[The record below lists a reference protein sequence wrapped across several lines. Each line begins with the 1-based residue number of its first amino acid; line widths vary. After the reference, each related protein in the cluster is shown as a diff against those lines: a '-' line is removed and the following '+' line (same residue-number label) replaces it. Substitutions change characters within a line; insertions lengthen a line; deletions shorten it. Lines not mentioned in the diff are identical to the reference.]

1 MTIDKP
7 EVWMIQIPD
16 NPISMY
22 YRGRVEASWEGYN
35 LKYFDAITP
44 KTMGTM
50 QYLQFGKKRGTIE
63 FTPTEKAVWYSH
75 VELWAK
81 ARKNPILIIE
91 HDAMLVEPIPD
102 DLWGEHPMVCLG
114 HTGKI
119 KIPLPGL
126 AYYLTPTIASR
137 MVRDVKSISSI
148 KWNSDGTIH
157 DYCKKNGAH
166 ITKHVLQIQNEFF
179 GTTIEHKKK

>member
-63 FTPTEKAVWYSH
+63 FTPTEKSS
-75 VELWAK
+75 
-81 ARKNPILIIE
+81 
-91 HDAMLVEPIPD
+91 LVQSRRV
-102 DLWGEHPMVCLG
+102 M
-114 HTGKI
+114 GK
-119 KIPLPGL
+119 G
-126 AYYLTPTIASR
+126 
-137 MVRDVKSISSI
+137 
-148 KWNSDGTIH
+148 
-157 DYCKKNGAH
+157 
-166 ITKHVLQIQNEFF
+166 
-179 GTTIEHKKK
+179 KKKPYTNHRT